1 MACSSLFVGF
11 CVSDL
16 DDRAAL
22 IIQRSHIKSLF
33 TNMLHQTLNIRY
45 SRHIKIITCVG
56 LQSFLFAINLNDM
69 SSYNVFSNLISV
81 FRCKVISVN
90 LISIFSMIFMCF
102 M

>member
-1 MACSSLFVGF
+1 MTCSSLFIGF

-16 DDRAAL
+16 DDSAAL
-22 IIQRSHIKSLF
+22 IIQMSHIKSLF
-33 TNMLHQTLNIRY
+33 TNMLHQTLNLRY

-56 LQSFLFAINLNDM
+56 LKSFLFAMNLNDM
-69 SSYNVFSNLISV
+69 SSSNVFSNLIYV

-90 LISIFSMIFMCF
+90 FINIFSMIFMCF